1 MRWTYHLGSCAIA
14 VLFLS
19 AGASLR
25 AANVPVA
32 MSNFEF
38 RPANPSIN
46 VGDTV
51 TWTVEQG
58 GHDTV
63 SGVNGVPTGLWNSA
77 SQYGRIML
85 QGESFSF
92 TFNAAGSF
100 PYFCTPH
107 WPLGMV
113 GSIQVIGANVPPTV
127 SILSPAN
134 GATFSPPANV
144 TFQVSASDSDGAIT
158 QVQFLLNGS
167 PVGAAAAPPFAIT
180 INDLGPGNY
189 VFSAVATDNAGATGS
204 ASISFSVVGA
214 QPVITAGPQ
223 SQTVNAGGDVIFA
236 VQANGSA
243 P

>member
-1 MRWTYHLGSCAIA
+1 MRWTYHFGSCVIA
-14 VLFLS
+14 VFFLS
-19 AGASLR
+19 PGASLR

-63 SGVNGVPTGLWNSA
+63 SGVNGVPSGLWNSA

-92 TFNAAGSF
+92 TFNAAGNF

-113 GSIQVIGANVPPTV
+113 GSIQVTGANVPPTV

-134 GATFSPPANV
+134 GATFSPPASV

-158 QVQFLLNGS
+158 QVQFLLNG
-167 PVGAAAAPPFAIT
+167 
-180 INDLGPGNY
+180 
-189 VFSAVATDNAGATGS
+189 
-204 ASISFSVVGA
+204 
-214 QPVITAGPQ
+214 
-223 SQTVNAGGDVIFA
+223 
-236 VQANGSA
+236 
-243 P
+243 